1 MDVLHIK
8 QLDEFF
14 QILNLFEKDLNL
26 KGLIPHWNNITWR
39 SHQDVYTSRE
49 QVSCIYLVCESIDS
63 TYKVQTYTSEVV
75 VQYQSSYMWLG
86 ICV

>member
-1 MDVLHIK
+1 MYSTSE
-8 QLDEFF
+8 LDELF
-14 QILNLFEKDLNL
+14 QILNLIEKDLNL
-26 KGLIPHWNNITWR
+26 KGLEPYWSNITWR

-49 QVSCIYLVCESIDS
+49 QVSCKFILFVESIDS

-75 VQYQSSYMWLG
+75 VQYESSYMCLG